1 MVSVPG
7 FPSLQYSYI
16 LFWSGSHILAMGLIT
31 AAVPQAPASTN
42 DESSSTGTCRRSVFI
57 PRQFAMSIRLIFVIE
72 FNIDSD
78 FGVTYVLSL
87 IPKKFAG
94 PHSSTYF
101 FSFASRKIVLE
112 YPPSR
117 AAIIALM
124 LAA

>member
-16 LFWSGSHILAMGLIT
+16 LFCSGSHILAMGLIT

-42 DESSSTGTCRRSVFI
+42 DESYSTGTCRRSVFI
-57 PRQFAMSIRLIFVIE
+57 HRQFDMSIRLIFVIE

-94 PHSSTYF
+94 HIRQHIF
-101 FSFASRKIVLE
+101 FLLHQEK
-112 YPPSR
+112 
-117 AAIIALM
+117 
-124 LAA
+124 